1 LEKTVD
7 LICAGEVLIDF
18 IGHEVN
24 TSINRT
30 KDYHR
35 FLGGSPT
42 NVAVN
47 ATRLGLKSVIVAT
60 CGEDGLGEYIVRKL
74 KDNHVITSHVRRSE
88 TEPTS
93 VIFVSKSTGTPDF
106 IPYREADY
114 QILPSQISDE
124 LLASAKIFHTTC
136 FALSKNPARTTIV
149 ESAKKAKALGLQTSI
164 DINFSERIWPDR
176 DEAKKVL
183 KEYLSTNPLVKL
195 SEDDCYRLFAASKTE
210 DYIFDYFHE
219 LGASTICLTKG
230 KDGVVLS
237 DKEFGMFHQ
246 QATRIDDIKD
256 TTGAGDAFWTGF
268 LYARLLG
275 KDFEETITIAQ
286 KLAVLKL
293 QNVGRLPEGINI
305 QEYLGAKI
313 K

>member
-1 LEKTVD
+1 MEKTID
-7 LICAGEVLIDF
+7 IICAGEVLIDF

-47 ATRLGLKSVIVAT
+47 ASRLGLKSALIAT
-60 CGEDGLGEYIVRKL
+60 CGQDGLGEYIVRKL
-74 KDNHVITSHVRRSE
+74 KENNVITTQVKKLE
-88 TEPTS
+88 GVPTS
-93 VIFVSKSTGTPDF
+93 IILVSKSSGTPDF

-114 QILPSQISDE
+114 QIEQSQIPDE
-124 LLASAKIFHTTC
+124 LLGSAKIFHTTC
-136 FALSKNPARTTIV
+136 FALSKNPARTTIL
-149 ESAKKAKALGLQTSI
+149 ESAKRAKELGLITSI
-164 DINFSERIWPDR
+164 DINFSERIWLDR
-176 DEAKKVL
+176 EEAKLVL

-195 SEDDCYRLFAASKTE
+195 SEDDCYRLFSESKTE
-210 DYIFDYFHE
+210 DFIFEYFHE

-237 DKEFGMFHQ
+237 NTDFGMFHQ
-246 QATRIDDIKD
+246 KALPVEDIKD

-268 LYARLLG
+268 LYAQLENKNL
-275 KDFEETITIAQ
+275 EESITIAQ

-293 QNVGRLPEGINI
+293 QNVGRLPEGINFRD
-305 QEYLGAKI
+305 YLNI
-313 K
+313 ES

>member
-1 LEKTVD
+1 MEKTIDILCV
-7 LICAGEVLIDF
+7 GEVLIDF

-47 ATRLGLKSVIVAT
+47 ASRLGLKSALIAT
-60 CGEDGLGEYIVRKL
+60 CGQDGLGEYIVRKL
-74 KDNHVITSHVRRSE
+74 KENNVITTQVNKLE
-88 TEPTS
+88 GVPTS
-93 VIFVSKSTGTPDF
+93 IILVSKSSGTPDF

-114 QILPSQISDE
+114 QIAKSQITDE
-124 LLASAKIFHTTC
+124 LLGSAKIFHTTC
-136 FALSKNPARTTIV
+136 FALSKNPARTTIL
-149 ESAKKAKALGLQTSI
+149 ESAKKAKELGLQTSI

-176 DEAKKVL
+176 EEAKNVL
-183 KEYLSTNPLVKL
+183 KDYLATNPLVKL
-195 SEDDCYRLFAASKTE
+195 SEDDCYRLFAESKTE
-210 DYIFDYFHE
+210 DFIFEYFHG
-219 LGASTICLTKG
+219 LGAATVCLTKG

-237 DKEFGMFHQ
+237 NTDFGMFYQ
-246 QATRIDDIKD
+246 KALPVEDIKD

-268 LYARLLG
+268 LYAQLEQKNL
-275 KDFEETITIAQ
+275 EESITIAQ

-293 QNVGRLPEGINI
+293 QNVGRLPENINFRD
-305 QEYLGAKI
+305 YLNI
-313 K
+313 E